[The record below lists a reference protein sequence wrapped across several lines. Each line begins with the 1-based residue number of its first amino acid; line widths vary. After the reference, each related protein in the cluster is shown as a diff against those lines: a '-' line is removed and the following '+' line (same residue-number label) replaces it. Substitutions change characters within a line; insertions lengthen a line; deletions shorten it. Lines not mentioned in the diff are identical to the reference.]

1 MFATCKSVVKAMRIS
16 RLRVLLYFTF
26 VQTIVLYSLV
36 YVCEETWQYWGRLL
50 LVDDK
55 IRSGH
60 LEHLSDKVPRKAII
74 RPVITRYRLSYCWN
88 DRHEFSHLRVSSLLP
103 IIPYV
108 IIEDFWFLKTGHVTL
123 GSFFFSI
130 IIIFLQG
137 CIALPC
143 SFALKRMLF
152 IHVSHCPLLHVIIS
166 SCVLYLCSS
175 NTLVDPA
182 KLTSKSRIQN

>member
-1 MFATCKSVVKAMRIS
+1 MRIS

-108 IIEDFWFLKTGHVTL
+108 IIEDFWFLKN
-123 GSFFFSI
+123 GSCNSGIVLFQHDYYILARMHRFAMLICLEAYAVHSRFSLPFAAWYNI
-130 IIIFLQG
+130 IMRPVCMFKQY
-137 CIALPC
+137 A
-143 SFALKRMLF
+143 S
-152 IHVSHCPLLHVIIS
+152 
-166 SCVLYLCSS
+166 
-175 NTLVDPA
+175 
-182 KLTSKSRIQN
+182 